1 MRENKYKIGALNN
14 TQRAKIPGIM
24 NICLAFNGNKKY
36 EVYDEI
42 QRCVKEYKIQAML
55 QAK

>member
-1 MRENKYKIGALNN
+1 MRENKYKTGDLNN

-24 NICLAFNGNKKY
+24 NICLALNGNKKY
-36 EVYDEI
+36 DVYDEI
-42 QRCVKEYKIQAML
+42 QHCVKEYKIQTML